1 MINTDILFIKS
12 NPYLRA
18 FRCGVEDALVEQGM
32 VHAEEYAQFVKIAG
46 DGSEYLS
53 KYYHDGYEFGEYL
66 LHVMSLDYV
75 EVERE

>member
-1 MINTDILFIKS
+1 MINTDILIHQQS
-12 NPYLRA
+12 HLLRA
-18 FRCGVEDALVEQGM
+18 FRRGVEDALVEQGM

-53 KYYHDGYEFGEYL
+53 KHYHDGYEFGEYL

-75 EVERE
+75 EVERD